1 MSMGMIGESN
11 HGLDA
16 KGRLIIPIRFR
27 QELGDKFVLCYGMD
41 HNIDVYPEAEWTKF
55 AEKLAAL
62 PKSNFQA
69 RRLRDF
75 YEGSAVVCEMDSQYR
90 IVIPQKLREYAGID
104 REVVMIGHTDTVAI
118 WDKAAWDK
126 INSPEEIDL
135 KEIAEI
141 GELFNI

>member
-1 MSMGMIGESN
+1 M
-11 HGLDA
+11 
-16 KGRLIIPIRFR
+16 R
-27 QELGDKFVLCYGMD
+27 
-41 HNIDVYPEAEWTKF
+41 
-55 AEKLAAL
+55 
-62 PKSNFQA
+62 
-69 RRLRDF
+69 
-75 YEGSAVVCEMDSQYR
+75 
-90 IVIPQKLREYAGID
+90 ID

>member
-27 QELGDKFVLCYGMD
+27 QNLGNSFVLCNGMD
-41 HNIDVYPEAEWTKF
+41 HTIDIYPEAEWSKF

-62 PKSNFQA
+62 PKSNEKA

-90 IVIPQKLREYAGID
+90 IVIPQKLREFANIEK
-104 REVVMIGHTDTVAI
+104 EVVMVGHTDTVAI

-126 INSPEEIDL
+126 VHSPEVMNLED
-135 KEIAEI
+135 IAAI
-141 GELFNI
+141 GEEFGI

>member
-1 MSMGMIGESN
+1 MAWTIT
-11 HGLDA
+11 LTY
-16 KGRLIIPIRFR
+16 IRK
-27 QELGDKFVLCYGMD
+27 QSGQ
-41 HNIDVYPEAEWTKF
+41 N
-55 AEKLAAL
+55 
-62 PKSNFQA
+62 
-69 RRLRDF
+69 
-75 YEGSAVVCEMDSQYR
+75 SQR
-90 IVIPQKLREYAGID
+90 SLLHCQRVIPQKLREYAGID

>member
-1 MSMGMIGESN
+1 MAWTIT
-11 HGLDA
+11 LTY
-16 KGRLIIPIRFR
+16 IRKQSGQNSQR
-27 QELGDKFVLCYGMD
+27 SLLHC
-41 HNIDVYPEAEWTKF
+41 
-55 AEKLAAL
+55 
-62 PKSNFQA
+62 NFQA

-90 IVIPQKLREYAGID
+90 IVIPQKLREYAGLD

>member
-1 MSMGMIGESN
+1 
-11 HGLDA
+11 
-16 KGRLIIPIRFR
+16 
-27 QELGDKFVLCYGMD
+27 
-41 HNIDVYPEAEWTKF
+41 
-55 AEKLAAL
+55 
-62 PKSNFQA
+62 
-69 RRLRDF
+69 DF

>member
-27 QELGDKFVLCYGMD
+27 QELGDKFVLCNGMD

-62 PKSNFQA
+62 PKSNFRQDVFVISTKDL
-69 RRLRDF
+69 RLSVRW
-75 YEGSAVVCEMDSQYR
+75 
-90 IVIPQKLREYAGID
+90 IVSIVL
-104 REVVMIGHTDTVAI
+104 
-118 WDKAAWDK
+118 
-126 INSPEEIDL
+126 
-135 KEIAEI
+135 
-141 GELFNI
+141 

>member
-1 MSMGMIGESN
+1 MKADPD
-11 HGLDA
+11 HFLWWCD
-16 KGRLIIPIRFR
+16 L
-27 QELGDKFVLCYGMD
+27 LCGDSK
-41 HNIDVYPEAEWTKF
+41 H
-55 AEKLAAL
+55 
-62 PKSNFQA
+62 
-69 RRLRDF
+69 
-75 YEGSAVVCEMDSQYR
+75 AVVCEMDSQYR

>member
-1 MSMGMIGESN
+1 M
-11 HGLDA
+11 
-16 KGRLIIPIRFR
+16 
-27 QELGDKFVLCYGMD
+27 LCNGMD

>member
-27 QELGDKFVLCYGMD
+27 QELGDKFVLCNGMD

-62 PKSNFQA
+62 PKS
-69 RRLRDF
+69 
-75 YEGSAVVCEMDSQYR
+75 VCEMDSQYR

>member
-27 QELGDKFVLCYGMD
+27 QELGDKFVLCNGMD

-62 PKSNFQA
+62 QKSNFQA
-69 RRLRDF
+69 RHLRDF
-75 YEGSAVVCEMDSQYR
+75 YAGSAVVCEMDSQYR
-90 IVIPQKLREYAGID
+90 IVIPQKLREYVGID

-126 INSPEEIDL
+126 ISSPEEIDL